1 MRGRYEVP
9 RQKACTAREKH
20 MLNNWTDSTGMSD
33 TTESVMLRVDLFLKM
48 SGATLLKD
56 LDWQLPCL
64 GMTGRPA
71 GLQPGEG
78 TKRGARLMHVLLP
91 RSARGKDPCRE
102 ACVAAQDTA
111 ITGRKS
117 HESQARVSIIP
128 ANSRTKVSGSSF
140 SQWCTGLR
148 GKPSS
153 QRHLQIYNGLRGD
166 PAIASSSRGHSWS
179 PSSHE
184 LESQHLSTSPAALY
198 NRRVSAADVG
208 ILQIWMIVGIA
219 SVVCGFSPVL
229 DTSMRTTVMP
239 CPCTAKKARSKQGW
253 AHRPRRRLV
262 EHTLHC
268 ISPRFAGRKVE
279 NNSRQ
284 KDL

>member
-1 MRGRYEVP
+1 
-9 RQKACTAREKH
+9 
-20 MLNNWTDSTGMSD
+20 
-33 TTESVMLRVDLFLKM
+33 
-48 SGATLLKD
+48 
-56 LDWQLPCL
+56 
-64 GMTGRPA
+64 
-71 GLQPGEG
+71 
-78 TKRGARLMHVLLP
+78 MHVLLP

-117 HESQARVSIIP
+117 DESQARVSIIP
-128 ANSRTKVSGSSF
+128 ANSHTKVSGSSF

-153 QRHLQIYNGLRGD
+153 RRHLQIYNGLRGD
-166 PAIASSSRGHSWS
+166 PAIASSSRGHSYS

-184 LESQHLSTSPAALY
+184 LESQHLSSSPAALY
-198 NRRVSAADVG
+198 RRVSAADVG

-219 SVVCGFSPVL
+219 SVVCGWSPVL

-253 AHRPRRRLV
+253 AHRPRRPLV

-284 KDL
+284 RDLQCSLSPEMLKAFNMRTTVMPCPCTAKKARSKQGWAHRPRRPLVEHTLHCISPRFAGRKVENNSRQRDL